1 MEAHSPVAM
10 SIQDL
15 QRSHWSNLTVAGA
28 QLIEQASPRDT
39 AKGLAGPSGF
49 CTFEKRGRQ
58 GRCCGAGG
66 AGFRL
71 TGAHGT
77 PRFTVSFCAWF

>member
-1 MEAHSPVAM
+1 MEAHSPIAM

-39 AKGLAGPSGF
+39 AKGLVSSALAFGFPGGSVVKHLPVRAGDSRDVGSV
-49 CTFEKRGRQ
+49 Q
-58 GRCCGAGG
+58 
-66 AGFRL
+66 
-71 TGAHGT
+71 H
-77 PRFTVSFCAWF
+77 